1 MEPFVNLI
9 VGIAWPAAVV
19 WVAYL
24 FKGELRSLMKRISQ
38 IKYKDAEA
46 NFANALAQA
55 ESSASSIAQLPVN
68 APPQP
73 EINSKLDSLRRI
85 ADVSPRAAIMEA
97 WVLVEDSAA
106 RSGHVQGAAVPR
118 VNPRSFVED
127 LISRGKLPPES
138 GPLLD
143 QMRKLRNQAAHL
155 PDFVIS
161 QDEADRY
168 LQLAARMSELII
180 YAES

>member
-1 MEPFVNLI
+1 MESIVTLI

-24 FKGELRSLMKRISQ
+24 FKGELRSLLHRVSH

-46 NFANALAQA
+46 NFARDLAQA
-55 ESSASSIAQLPVN
+55 ETKASSIPYSPANLV
-68 APPQP
+68 PQP
-73 EINSKLDSLRRI
+73 EISSKLDSLRRI

-97 WVLVEDSAA
+97 WILVEDSATK
-106 RSGHVQGAAVPR
+106 SGHIQGAVIPR

-127 LISRGKLPPES
+127 LISKGKLPSES
-138 GPLLD
+138 GVLLE

-155 PDFVIS
+155 PDFVVG

-168 LQLAARMSELII
+168 LQLAARMSELIMD
-180 YAES
+180 AEG